1 MMVSVAVLAV
11 AFLLKDAVVA
21 VEDRAV
27 PPADADVPKTSVE
40 YSRLVETAQARADVY
55 DSACDMTN
63 ALSKVV
69 GRGVPLYAESKV
81 PKDAKA
87 VIYLGDTKA
96 AKAAGLDVTP
106 LKSWECLIRAE
117 KGRAFVASRTAF
129 GTTYGVA
136 DALERFADYYF
147 LTVNGNDPY
156 VRDPDRAVEPC
167 DVRVSAG
174 IRRAWHYNG
183 GPAASRRRLDRYSRR
198 LAAFPNEKELEG
210 ECQVSP
216 MAWGCHSTFCY
227 VSPEKYRESLP
238 ELFNLIGDRIE
249 ASQLCYANPMT
260 WRIAFDSLK
269 GFVTEQRRRT
279 PTDMPRTFDFS
290 QRDCTRYLCRC
301 RKCAEIGRK
310 YLRDT
315 GVKSGDGLWCGG
327 DAGVQLE
334 FVNRLAREIAKVD
347 KDVIVRTFAYNSTC
361 VPPRDGTISVEP
373 NVCIR
378 YVDAYAYNDHMLPHT
393 HPFNAEFH
401 NHVQVWRKLA
411 KRMAVWDYLLY
422 DDVFPELSV
431 DAIRADAAMWRDM
444 GIDELFM
451 EHDYAFQPFYELNA
465 FVFGQCVRNPDA
477 DVDRLVDV
485 FCRAYGAGAPKMREA
500 IDYLRR
506 IIRERPPWDVGQWV
520 ARIIPWRSGEHMGRL
535 RELMLAA
542 YAAADDPVSKA
553 RIAHPLSVTCREY
566 ARTLLC
572 NPKANELIGR
582 HLDEH
587 VKYWEEYM
595 DEPRACA
602 LDPKDAAWAKGR
614 ARTNRE
620 AMMPAR
626 FKDLPAEV
634 ADLPLERLVFR
645 DYRTGPAGPEVLADD
660 PDSEIGK
667 AIRYAQGI
675 ATNGVRMAFGLE
687 PWWFTKHISGPFR
700 TPSLKA
706 DGKYRWYRL
715 GVARFVNAGS
725 FNMPPHLGTWPMQ
738 DYYRYE
744 PEGTTEDLNRYE
756 IWASLKLVENDY
768 VIKMAA
774 KESAKP
780 KSPDLDADE
789 LSVDDLDEAP
799 VPPEKRKFA
808 KGKAPGVYLDRL
820 LFVRQCGVL
829 EEKK

>member
-1 MMVSVAVLAV
+1 MILTMLAA

-21 VEDRAV
+21 VEDGMF
-27 PPADADVPKTSVE
+27 PPVDFQGPKSDPE
-40 YSRLVETAQARADVY
+40 YKRLVDFAKLKADGL
-55 DSACDMTN
+55 AAAADMTN

-69 GRGVPLYAESKV
+69 GRAVPLYAESKV

-96 AKAAGLDVTP
+96 AKAAGLDVAP
-106 LKSWECLIRAE
+106 LKSWEYLIRAE
-117 KGRAFVASRTAF
+117 KGRAFVAARTGY
-129 GTTYGVA
+129 GTSYGVT

-167 DVRVSAG
+167 DVRSNAG
-174 IRRAWHYNG
+174 IRRAIIYFG
-183 GPAASRRRLDRYSRR
+183 GPLASLDRFGAYQRR
-198 LAAFPNEKELEG
+198 LAVRPSHNEVEG
-210 ECQVSP
+210 EFREAGMVNT
-216 MAWGCHSTFCY
+216 CHSVFDY
-227 VSPEKYRESLP
+227 VPAKEYWESMP
-238 ELFNLIGDRIE
+238 ELFNLIGGKFE
-249 ASQLCYANPMT
+249 GSQLCYANPMT
-260 WRIAFDSLK
+260 WRIAFDSMKRVVLANNRARPNDPSR
-269 GFVTEQRRRT
+269 V
-279 PTDMPRTFDFS
+279 FDFS
-290 QRDCTRYLCRC
+290 QKDCTRYLCRC
-301 RKCAEIGRK
+301 RRCSEIGGK
-310 YLRDT
+310 YLRS

-334 FVNRLAREIAKVD
+334 FVNRLAREIAKVEP
-347 KDVIVRTFAYNSTC
+347 KAVVRTFAYNSTA
-361 VPPRDGTISVEP
+361 VPPRDGTITVEP

-378 YVDAYAYNDHMLPHT
+378 FVDLYAYTDHMLPHT
-393 HPFNAEFH
+393 HKFNAEFH
-401 NHVQVWRKLA
+401 NYAQIWRKLA
-411 KRMAVWDYLLY
+411 KWLAVWDYMLY
-422 DDVFPELSV
+422 EDECPEVSV
-431 DAIRADAAMWRDM
+431 DAIPVDAAMWRDLKV
-444 GIDELFM
+444 DDLFM
-451 EHDYAFQPFYELNA
+451 EHDYAFQPFFELNSFLCA
-465 FVFGQCVRNPDA
+465 QFYRNPDA
-477 DVDRLVDV
+477 DVEKLVDV

-634 ADLPLERLVFR
+634 ANLPLERLVFR
-645 DYRTGPAGPEVLADD
+645 DYRTGPGGWESKPED
-660 PDSEIGK
+660 PSSEVGR
-667 AIRYAQGI
+667 AILYAQEI
-675 ATNGVRMAFGLE
+675 ATNGVRMAFGLQ
-687 PWWFTKHISGPFR
+687 PPWFTKRISGSFV
-700 TPSLKA
+700 TPPLKA
-706 DGKYRWYRL
+706 DGKYRWYKL
-715 GVARFVNAGS
+715 GVARFVDSGTLMTPPRVGGWEMKDYWRPEPKGS
-725 FNMPPHLGTWPMQ
+725 
-738 DYYRYE
+738 
-744 PEGTTEDLNRYE
+744 TEDLNRYE
-756 IWASLKLVENDY
+756 IWVSLKLVENDY
-768 VIKMAA
+768 VVKMAA
-774 KESAKP
+774 KKAAQSTG
-780 KSPDLDADE
+780 PDLDPDE
-789 LSVDDLDEAP
+789 SSIDDLDEAP
-799 VPPEKRKFA
+799 IPIEQRKFA
-808 KGKAPGVYLDRL
+808 KGKTPGVYMDRL
-820 LFVRQCGVL
+820 LLVRQKGEL
-829 EEKK
+829 ESKK